1 LSFGTPI
8 EAAVLLPG
16 ALDQQM
22 EVHREQVWD
31 SGTIC
36 KGVSNPQTSNALSGC
51 ENEEIP
57 K

>member
-22 EVHREQVWD
+22 EVHREQVWEF
-31 SGTIC
+31 
-36 KGVSNPQTSNALSGC
+36 P
-51 ENEEIP
+51 EI
-57 K
+57 